1 MFSTTRLL
9 RVTQRAHGTW
19 VLKVSE
25 RKVVNVET
33 DERSWAPCF
42 EICVSEGGRCE
53 CGTGKGI
60 SAIPIFQPLPSPFSN
75 PRRPH
80 VPTSTVPIFR
90 PPPSPFSNLNPYN
103 MCMCIYMC
111 VCVDTYIKLIFIVT
125 DTYIYIHI
133 YLSLFIYLCA
143 FIYIHIYIYIYLSLF
158 IYYVFVYLINRSI
171 YYKLYMYINIY

>member
-1 MFSTTRLL
+1 MERQRNGMEWCILKWRRIKLTASDSLQESNRKLRMANTQSSTKCKKLEIPNLTQTYSIVTTTCKHAFNHNTTRLL

-75 PRRPH
+75 LHRLGHPH
-80 VPTSTVPIFR
+80 FPTPAVPIFQ
-90 PPPSPFSNLNPYN
+90 PPPPRPSPFSNLHHPHFP
-103 MCMCIYMC
+103 
-111 VCVDTYIKLIFIVT
+111 TLI
-125 DTYIYIHI
+125 
-133 YLSLFIYLCA
+133 
-143 FIYIHIYIYIYLSLF
+143 
-158 IYYVFVYLINRSI
+158 
-171 YYKLYMYINIY
+171 